1 MNVSMYLSRLNETPN
16 TNITIVR
23 NPTEVNLGT
32 ITELNF
38 ESPVFKTGVT
48 ALSAAAS
55 IGAHRL
61 LEKKKLMFTAIELFF
76 SDVFLKETLSKQ
88 MGSC

>member
-1 MNVSMYLSRLNETPN
+1 MKYVFITINETPN
-16 TNITIVR
+16 TNITIGG
-23 NPTEVNLGT
+23 NPTEVKLGST
-32 ITELNF
+32 TELNF

-61 LEKKKLMFTAIELFF
+61 LEKKK
-76 SDVFLKETLSKQ
+76 
-88 MGSC
+88 